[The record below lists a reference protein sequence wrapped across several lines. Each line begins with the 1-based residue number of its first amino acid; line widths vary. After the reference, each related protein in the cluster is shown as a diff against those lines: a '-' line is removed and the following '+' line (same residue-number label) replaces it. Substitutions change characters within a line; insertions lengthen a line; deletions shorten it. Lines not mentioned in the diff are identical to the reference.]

1 MSVSG
6 DDLTKLLNDCNK
18 LNRKQLL
25 ISKNYSTI
33 KKAVLRAVTKDYKI
47 VKCIIPY
54 PISIFESNETAAIG
68 VHLDILQ
75 VAAEILLRVFFK

>member
-1 MSVSG
+1 M
-6 DDLTKLLNDCNK
+6 
-18 LNRKQLL
+18 
-25 ISKNYSTI
+25 NYS
-33 KKAVLRAVTKDYKI
+33 LYN
-47 VKCIIPY
+47 